1 MNRLFLFDLQ
11 SGIGICRRRTPIP
24 HKVMFR
30 SCEVRSA
37 LMAAICVEDYPIE
50 GPEPYWV
57 EVDCLACRMFVC
69 RETAC
74 HFRRHVTF
82 IDVIQNGVRLGQ
94 ACIVLCHSHAALKTG
109 SGYDE

>member
-11 SGIGICRRRTPIP
+11 SGMESVGGEPYP

-37 LMAAICVEDYPIE
+37 LMAAICVEDYLIE

-57 EVDCLACRMFVC
+57 EVDCLACRMFIC

-74 HFRRHVTF
+74 HFRIRVTF
-82 IDVIQNGVRLGQ
+82 INVIQKRCE
-94 ACIVLCHSHAALKTG
+94 AG
-109 SGYDE
+109 SGM